1 VSGEE
6 QEMDPKASGEEMR
19 RRVLGSDHVD
29 RATAATTDLDRGF
42 QSWITDAIWGG
53 IWTRERLDLRARSMI
68 TIAVLAALGHDEL
81 ELHLRATENTGVTA
95 EEVSEILLH
104 VAAYAGAP
112 AANKAFEMAKRVLG
126 EEAR

>member
-1 VSGEE
+1 
-6 QEMDPKASGEEMR
+6 MDPKASGEEMR

-29 RATAATTDLDRGF
+29 RATAASTDLDRGF

>member
-1 VSGEE
+1 
-6 QEMDPKASGEEMR
+6 MDPKASGEEMR

>member
-1 VSGEE
+1 
-6 QEMDPKASGEEMR
+6 MDPKASGEEMR

-112 AANKAFEMAKRVLG
+112 AANKAFELAKRVLG

>member
-1 VSGEE
+1 
-6 QEMDPKASGEEMR
+6 MDPKASGEEMR

-29 RATAATTDLDRGF
+29 LATAATTDLDRGF

>member
-1 VSGEE
+1 MEPS
-6 QEMDPKASGEEMR
+6 ARGEEMR

-29 RATAATTDLDRGF
+29 RATAAATDLDRGF
-42 QSWITDAIWGG
+42 QSWIIDAIWGG
-53 IWTRERLDLRARSMI
+53 IWAREGLDMRTRSMI

-81 ELHLRATENTGVTA
+81 ELHLRATENTGVTQ

-112 AANKAFEMAKRVLG
+112 AANKAFGLLKHVFE